1 MKKIVISLLAI
12 FTIVIFGQAFTLN
25 ELMNVT
31 KPAGVVAQPYLVRTV
46 LVPTNFSEFSSFE
59 IGLEGHLE
67 LLGLNFSVG
76 TTFNYPDL
84 EFNRPVYLGAGITLG
99 GLFAS
104 MSSKAPN
111 FEFLSD
117 LSKYD
122 TPTIA
127 FGIASS
133 RKTQFLVSSWS
144 RVEISYENKNILK
157 KEDGKFVLNSEVDW
171 LDAQTTLK
179 VEGCDVGY
187 FAFRLTVFN
196 IREAMNGNFKANWE
210 LALPFSALYIYTGQ
224 PYGSEWFI
232 GLGIAYPSFNALG
245 RYNLQTGQID
255 WFVSAQM

>member
-1 MKKIVISLLAI
+1 MKKVLVSFLVL
-12 FTIVIFGQAFTLN
+12 FGIVIFGQTFTLN

-31 KPAGVVAQPYLVRTV
+31 KPSGVVAQPYLVRTV
-46 LVPTNFSEFSSFE
+46 LIPTSFSEFYSFE
-59 IGLEGHLE
+59 IGVEGHLE
-67 LLGLNFSVG
+67 LFGLNFSAG

-104 MSSKAPN
+104 LSSQVPN
-111 FEFLSD
+111 FESITD
-117 LSKYD
+117 ISSYD
-122 TPTIA
+122 TPTVA
-127 FGIASS
+127 FGIAAS
-133 RKTQFLVSSWS
+133 RKTSFLVSSWS
-144 RVEISYENKNILK
+144 RIEISYENKNILK
-157 KEDGKFVLNSEVDW
+157 KEDGKFILNSEVDW

-196 IREAMNGNFKANWE
+196 IKEAMNGNFKANWE

-232 GLGIAYPSFNALG
+232 GLGIAYPFFNALG